1 MEPKQPYDGPP
12 HTAATYSVDGG
23 IATITLS
30 QPDNKNALSTELVD
44 ALGDLEDAIAAAA
57 ELAELGEDYTV
68 RYVEKEL
75 DFTQRLL
82 SDMTAGVLQHAG
94 IQASEAT
101 PLRAMLRDLEAQADE
116 LARFNDPNHIYAWST
131 LSND

>member
-1 MEPKQPYDGPP
+1 
-12 HTAATYSVDGG
+12 
-23 IATITLS
+23 
-30 QPDNKNALSTELVD
+30 TEEVNEVAQGRVWSGEDAFRLGLVD